1 MLMQSEPQETK
12 RFTKLKKIQI
22 SFMNNSSLKLSM
34 PSMIE
39 LISFNIREN
48 LKLSNVFQKIR

>member
-12 RFTKLKKIQI
+12 IFTKLKKIQI